1 MCEFIY
7 PLAYFSLLT
16 PFAYFYPAIEF
27 FSQITRDQALVKV
40 FLVDMPEIILKQ
52 SVDKFFA
59 L

>member
-40 FLVDMPEIILKQ
+40 FLVDMPEIILK
-52 SVDKFFA
+52 
-59 L
+59 